1 MQTIEHLQR
10 IIKFYE
16 KVLRVSNDGIL
27 ITDANQNIIEVND
40 AFCSF
45 IGQSRKEVIDS
56 NLFSWLEM
64 FSEEAVEHW
73 SEVEK
78 EVQLHKNVKNFEFQL
93 HINKETKYFSINISQ
108 LDKQDDEEQG
118 ILISNWHDITN
129 RKIAEKALKDSEK
142 KYRELIE
149 KMTDGIYISTHEG
162 KFVEVN
168 KAMVDILGYDSKEE
182 LLEIDIKTQLYFEEK
197 ERESAD
203 LEEML
208 EEMAIFRLKK
218 KDGTE
223 IWVEDHGRHVV
234 DEHGE
239 ILYHEGSLRD
249 VTERKLA
256 NDKLERKS
264 KELIQL
270 NAEKDKFFS
279 IIAHDLKSPFNGI
292 LGFSGLLAE
301 KMSKKEYEGIEKYAK
316 IIHASANHSMDLL
329 TNLMEWASSQTGKM
343 KFNPQY
349 FEMTE
354 LISEVIDLLKISAK
368 QKSISITKD
377 IPVSV
382 PIYADKDMINTVLR
396 NLISNAI
403 KFTNING
410 EVNISIQE
418 KQGYLK
424 LSVRDNGIGISRDN
438 IGKLFRIEGNFSVPG
453 TMDEKG
459 TGLGLILCGE
469 FIKAHKGKIWAESI
483 IGKGS
488 TFTFTIPNNSEFDV
502 LT

>member
-1 MQTIEHLQR
+1 
-10 IIKFYE
+10 
-16 KVLRVSNDGIL
+16 
-27 ITDANQNIIEVND
+27 
-40 AFCSF
+40 
-45 IGQSRKEVIDS
+45 
-56 NLFSWLEM
+56 
-64 FSEEAVEHW
+64 
-73 SEVEK
+73 
-78 EVQLHKNVKNFEFQL
+78 
-93 HINKETKYFSINISQ
+93 
-108 LDKQDDEEQG
+108 
-118 ILISNWHDITN
+118 
-129 RKIAEKALKDSEK
+129 
-142 KYRELIE
+142 
-149 KMTDGIYISTHEG
+149 MTDGIYISTHEG

-182 LLEIDIKTQLYFEEK
+182 LLSIDIKTQLYFEEK

-234 DEHGE
+234 DEDGE

-438 IGKLFRIEGNFSVPG
+438 IGKLFRIEG
-453 TMDEKG
+453 
-459 TGLGLILCGE
+459 
-469 FIKAHKGKIWAESI
+469 
-483 IGKGS
+483 
-488 TFTFTIPNNSEFDV
+488 TFQFRGQWTRREQDWD
-502 LT
+502 